1 MDFSL
6 PPEIEAFRLQVRD
19 FVEREILPL
28 EGDPESYDAH
38 ENINHETLQAL
49 RGKAKAAGL
58 WAPQMPKARG
68 GLGFS
73 TVAMA
78 AAYEEMN
85 RSIFGPAAF
94 NCAAPDDGNMI
105 LLNRVATEPQKDR
118 WLQPII
124 DGAVR
129 SAFVMTEPAP
139 GSGSDPAAMMLTTA
153 KRQGDRWRVEGR
165 KWFITGAEEAGHFIL
180 VARTSDDPRKGLTA
194 FLFDRDQ
201 PGWEIAR
208 RIPIMGPE
216 EHGGHCELNFDG
228 LEIPDENRLMEVG
241 EGLKVTQIRLG
252 TARLT
257 HCMRWLG
264 LAKRALEIAS
274 EYVAEREAFGS
285 TLADHEGVQWMLGEA
300 AMEIQVGRLLTM
312 HAAWKLDQGD
322 FARKEVSMAKVAVAD
337 ILHKAVDTAIQLC
350 GARGYSKD
358 TVLEW
363 IYRYARQARLVDGAS
378 EVHKMVLAR
387 QLQTL
392 GRDFWAWGYS
402 QVAAADL
409 QLQGIQQHG
418 EEHQGAADHLHVLG
432 RQAHDVDRGVD
443 GAQQQH
449 AGEDPAQAPD
459 AALQADAADHH
470 GREGLEQHA
479 EAQVGRGAVG
489 PDRQEPAGKSGQHA
503 GQHEDPDHQA
513 VHVDAGAERRH
524 HVAADQVDVP
534 AEGGALQDEVEQ
546 EIDRHQDQHHERDA
560 QEVDVGDRAQ
570 LRRQAVD
577 RAAAGQH
584 QAQPAHPDEGGQ
596 GHDERADLQAGHQIA
611 VAEAEGGADRQ
622 GDGQGQP
629 GIDAQCQALAAA
641 GHQDAGDHG
650 REGHHRFDGKIQM
663 AADQD
668 QAQADRQDAHEGGLA
683 QDVDEDP
690 DLEELVDGQGKADQ
704 DDH

>member
-73 TVAMA
+73 IVAMA

-274 EYVAEREAFGS
+274 DYVAEREAFGS

-312 HAAWKLDQGD
+312 HAAWTLDQGD

-337 ILHKAVDTAIQLC
+337 TLHKAVDTAIQLC
-350 GARGYSKD
+350 GARWNGS
-358 TVLEW
+358 TATP
-363 IYRYARQARLVDGAS
+363 ARRAWWTAPRRSTRWCWPAS
-378 EVHKMVLAR
+378 SR
-387 QLQTL
+387 P
-392 GRDFWAWGYS
+392 WAGTS
-402 QVAAADL
+402 
-409 QLQGIQQHG
+409 
-418 EEHQGAADHLHVLG
+418 
-432 RQAHDVDRGVD
+432 
-443 GAQQQH
+443 
-449 AGEDPAQAPD
+449 
-459 AALQADAADHH
+459 
-470 GREGLEQHA
+470 
-479 EAQVGRGAVG
+479 G
-489 PDRQEPAGKSGQHA
+489 P
-503 GQHEDPDHQA
+503 
-513 VHVDAGAERRH
+513 
-524 HVAADQVDVP
+524 
-534 AEGGALQDEVEQ
+534 GGS
-546 EIDRHQDQHHERDA
+546 
-560 QEVDVGDRAQ
+560 
-570 LRRQAVD
+570 
-577 RAAAGQH
+577 
-584 QAQPAHPDEGGQ
+584 
-596 GHDERADLQAGHQIA
+596 
-611 VAEAEGGADRQ
+611 
-622 GDGQGQP
+622 
-629 GIDAQCQALAAA
+629 
-641 GHQDAGDHG
+641 
-650 REGHHRFDGKIQM
+650 HR
-663 AADQD
+663 
-668 QAQADRQDAHEGGLA
+668 
-683 QDVDEDP
+683 
-690 DLEELVDGQGKADQ
+690 
-704 DDH
+704 